1 MWVAGKTDGQLVRE
15 DSPKLPATHLPAAA
29 ALARVCA
36 RYLLR
41 GRGVPLTSAPRIMA
55 SILPSRPRG
64 FGPRKSFAIVSST
77 YHHGYV
83 QGLVEHTKRE
93 LEVIAP
99 NTNVHVY
106 EVPGAFEIPLIVQE
120 VAAKGGIDGVIALG
134 VIIQGETAHAEMVAR
149 SVTESLQRIA
159 LNNRI
164 PVVHEVLLLQN
175 EEQARVRCLEDEI
188 NRGTE
193 AARVAM
199 RMAQVMGDF
208 VRR

>member
-1 MWVAGKTDGQLVRE
+1 M
-15 DSPKLPATHLPAAA
+15 AA
-29 ALARVCA
+29 
-36 RYLLR
+36 
-41 GRGVPLTSAPRIMA
+41 
-55 SILPSRPRG
+55 ILPSRPRG
-64 FGPRKSFAIVSST
+64 FGPRKSFAIVASQ

-83 QGLVEHTKRE
+83 QGLVDHTKRE

-106 EVPGAFEIPLIVQE
+106 EVPGAFEVPLVVQE
-120 VAAKGGIDGVIALG
+120 VAARGGIDGVIALG

-149 SVTESLQRIA
+149 SVTESLQRIS

-164 PVVHEVLLLQN
+164 PVIHEVLLLQN
-175 EEQARVRCLEDEI
+175 EDQARVRCLEDEM

-199 RMAQVMGDF
+199 RMAQLMVEF
-208 VRR
+208 TRR